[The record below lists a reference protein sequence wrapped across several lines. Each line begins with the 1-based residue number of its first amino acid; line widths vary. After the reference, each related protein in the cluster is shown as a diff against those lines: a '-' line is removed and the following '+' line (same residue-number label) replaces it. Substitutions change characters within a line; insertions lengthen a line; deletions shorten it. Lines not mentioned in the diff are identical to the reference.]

1 MKVLHVNAF
10 DDGGGAARAAMRLH
24 EGLRAKGVESLLAS
38 VKTGSGGAGVVA
50 PLGPGRQ
57 VAALVKRQVA
67 MRIARLQKTPANPII
82 HSLGLLPSGLGA
94 WINEIDVDIVN
105 LHWVCAE
112 TLSLGEIARIK
123 KPIVWTMHDMWPFMG
138 AEHYDDN
145 DHPGRW
151 KAAYSTANRPPGTS
165 GPDLDARVW
174 ARKARIWSGKTFNLV
189 APSAWLAEC
198 ARESALMGHQP
209 CEVIHNPL
217 DTEAFAPID
226 RAVAREFLG
235 LPQDR
240 KLILFGALGATSD
253 KRKGYDLLVEALR
266 AFERD
271 HDPGGVEVMV
281 FGGQNGGEIP
291 GVGLPSHFLGTFRDE
306 ISLRLV
312 YSAADIFVAP
322 SRQDNLPNT
331 VVEASACGVPSVA
344 FDIGGM
350 SDIITAGETG
360 VLAPALDTGA
370 LAAGMSRL
378 LRAPIARET
387 VRAAAE
393 AKFSLAATLP
403 AYMALYERLSVEG

>member
-1 MKVLHVNAF
+1 MKILHVNAF
-10 DDGGGAARAAMRLH
+10 DGGGGAARAAMRLH
-24 EGLRAKGVESLLAS
+24 EGLRAKGVESMFAS
-38 VKTGSGGAGVVA
+38 VKTGSGSPGVVA

-82 HSLGLLPSGLGA
+82 HSLGLFPSGLGA
-94 WINEIDVDIVN
+94 WINESDVDIVN

-112 TLSLGEIARIK
+112 TLSLGEIARIE

-145 DHPGRW
+145 DQPGRW
-151 KAAYSTANRPPGTS
+151 KAPYAATNRPPGTS
-165 GPDLDARVW
+165 GPDLDALVW
-174 ARKARIWSGKTFNLV
+174 ARKARVWSGKTFNLV
-189 APSAWLAEC
+189 APSTWLAEC

-226 RAVAREFLG
+226 RAVARELLG
-235 LPQDR
+235 LPQNR

-266 AFERD
+266 IFESE

-281 FGGQNGGEIP
+281 FGGQTGGEIP
-291 GVGLPSHFLGTFRDE
+291 GVELPSHFLGTFRDE

-312 YSAADIFVAP
+312 YSSADIFVAP

-331 VVEASACGVPSVA
+331 VVEASACGVPSLA

-350 SDIITAGETG
+350 SDIITDGETG
-360 VLAPALDTGA
+360 VLAPAFDTGA

-387 VRAAAE
+387 VRDAAE
-393 AKFSLAATLP
+393 AKFSLGSTLP
-403 AYMALYERLSVEG
+403 AYMALYERLSAEG